1 MSRGDAWSL
10 AITLIATGIGYFVG
24 GPIAAWVCLIA
35 GLVIALILHFTR
47 PKKEE
52 EKKPETPVAV
62 SVKDSFNPQIKQEAN
77 PSFHLHLGSEPK
89 RLPPL
94 PVPKPKEK
102 ESNLVLNKKLSIGPL
117 YLIGDIWSK
126 TVQEDARNPEQYRYQ
141 AIYAEVKNS
150 GKPDEEVGPVHDI
163 KAELVIDDEELT
175 PLPWIDQHFNRANFQ
190 FGDVK
195 FVVLAV
201 VLPYSRDVM
210 DWRVPINHRDYDL
223 APGVPSMNFDH
234 VLKRFVE
241 KSDVKLKLL
250 HVQSGKILKT
260 FEGTYRWKDGE
271 SMPTFRFI

>member
-1 MSRGDAWSL
+1 MSRADWWSV
-10 AITLIATGIGYFVG
+10 AATLLATGVGYFVG
-24 GPIAAWVCLIA
+24 GEKAAYGCLIA
-35 GLVIALILHFTR
+35 GAIIALVLHFTR
-47 PKKEE
+47 HKKKEE
-52 EKKPETPVAV
+52 AKPEPEK
-62 SVKDSFNPQIKQEAN
+62 SSDLKVKDSFNPSFKQEAN
-77 PSFHLHLGSEPK
+77 PSFHVHLGSEPT
-89 RLPPL
+89 
-94 PVPKPKEK
+94 PVPPPPKEK

-117 YLIGDIWSK
+117 YLIADIWSK
-126 TVQEDARNPEQYRYQ
+126 TAHEDVRNSAQYRYQ

-201 VLPYSRDVM
+201 VVPYSRNVM
-210 DWRVPINHRDYDL
+210 DWRVPINHRDYDF
-223 APGVPSMNFDH
+223 APGAPSMNFDH
-234 VLKRFVE
+234 ILKRFVE
-241 KSDVKLKLL
+241 KSDMKLKLL
-250 HVQSGKILKT
+250 HVKSGKIVKT